1 MIASRHRAIGAV
13 SVAATAVVSA
23 IVSTI
28 FVGDALHSSAHAQA
42 TAQAGAPQAVASY
55 QASSGFLATRALF
68 QYRRDDAAPGHLTRI
83 HINAA
88 RGAAAPIRQNVFGNF
103 LEFLGGTIYEN
114 VWAQALLNPNLE
126 RIEQGNTVPPAWD
139 LNGAATWIE
148 GGYLSPR
155 CVRLGGDGLLRQR
168 IFLPVHR
175 TRNYTVTLHAR
186 APQGGQI
193 NVALRAGD
201 SASGPIVAQGNVKI
215 AGAGWQKRVMRWQLS
230 AGGLAKGQEARFVVT
245 SANPTAS
252 TTASDSAVDVD
263 VDQIE
268 IFPDDAVNGLDP
280 DVLRAARAWRIP
292 ILRLSG
298 NFSSGYH
305 WRDGIGPR
313 AMRPTSRNP
322 AWGNIEPNHF
332 GTDEF
337 LLFSRLVGA
346 VPQIGVNAGN
356 GTPEEAAAW
365 VRYANRNALQVPL
378 WEIGNE
384 LYGGWQI
391 GHTDA
396 AGNAARFVRFREAM
410 LKADPR
416 IQIIATGKG
425 DEFSIDGLRRSAQWN
440 EAVLRAAIAGGAP
453 APEYLSIHPLV
464 SLPANLG
471 GLPYAEQYETAM
483 AHPAF
488 LDQSLLPS
496 LVESIRKVHGPNPKT
511 RIAVTEWGIIIG
523 GDRWWEGPNHDAL
536 SGAIFNA
543 LTLNAML
550 RHSDWV
556 TLANMTALT
565 HGGGIKKPR
574 GVVIVDPQYYTQQLY
589 AAAAPRLPLQTM
601 WSGPGRDVPARGYL
615 PAVPDVADV
624 DVFSALNA
632 DRTRLLA
639 FAVNRSLN
647 EARPVRMTMNGFEA
661 DRVSATILTAPD
673 VRASNTWD
681 RPNTVAPRPFAT
693 PPRRERNVWTATLP
707 PHSLVVF
714 TFSRATAKARR

>member
-1 MIASRHRAIGAV
+1 MIIRRRHRTIEAAV
-13 SVAATAVVSA
+13 VAAAA
-23 IVSTI
+23 IVAAAAAI
-28 FVGDALHSSAHAQA
+28 FVWRWSHSPVRVVAAPQA
-42 TAQAGAPQAVASY
+42 AAPQAVAQP
-55 QASSGFLATRALF
+55 QAPPAFLATRALF
-68 QYRRDDAAPGHLTRI
+68 QYRRDDAAPGRLTRI

-88 RGAAAPIRQNVFGNF
+88 RGAAAPIRQNIFGNF

-139 LNGAATWIE
+139 LSGGATWIE

-155 CVRLGGDGLLRQR
+155 CVRVAGDGALSQR

-186 APQGGQI
+186 AATGGGQI
-193 NVALRAGD
+193 NIALRAGGNAAGD
-201 SASGPIVAQGNVKI
+201 GAAGPSVAQGSLRV
-215 AGAGWQKRVMRWQLS
+215 AGDGWQKQALRWQLP

-245 SANPTAS
+245 SANPTGSQA
-252 TTASDSAVDVD
+252 TVD

-313 AMRPTSRNP
+313 ALRPTSRNP

-337 LLFSRLVGA
+337 LDFARRIGA

-396 AGNAARFVRFREAM
+396 AGNAARFVRFRAAM
-410 LKADPR
+410 LQADPR

-425 DEFSIDGLRRSAQWN
+425 DEFSLDGLERSAHWN
-440 EAVLRAAIAGGAP
+440 EAVLRAAIADGGAS
-453 APEYLSIHPLV
+453 PEYLSIHPLV
-464 SLPANLG
+464 GLPANLR
-471 GLPYAEQYETAM
+471 PFSFAEQYESAM
-483 AHPAF
+483 SHPEF
-488 LDQSLLPS
+488 LDRSLLPS
-496 LVESIRKVHGPNPKT
+496 LVQSVRKVQGPAPRT
-511 RIAVTEWGIIIG
+511 RIAVTEWGIIVG

-589 AAAAPRLPLQTM
+589 AAAAPRIPLQTT
-601 WSGPGRDVPARGYL
+601 WSGPGRDVPARGFL
-615 PAVPDVADV
+615 PAAPDVPDV

-632 DRTRLLA
+632 DRTRLVA
-639 FAVNRSLN
+639 FAINRSLN
-647 EARPVRMTMNGFEA
+647 EARPVRLTINGFEA
-661 DRVSATILTAPD
+661 DQVAATILTAPD
-673 VRASNTWD
+673 VKASNTWD
-681 RPNTVAPRPFAT
+681 RPHAVAPRRFAL
-693 PPRRERNVWTATLP
+693 PPGRERNIWTASLP

-714 TFSRATAKARR
+714 TFRRAGAKARR